1 MAFEAMSDGMTGGG
15 NWQKLLEEQLKKQ
28 FGEGASQKSAQVS
41 AQSAQGDSNQV
52 AMMKAV
58 ASQQLKKQQQ
68 SSQNNMPAN
77 QGGGGNVNAMTAG
90 GGGGGKNQLGTDIEK
105 REKTDVMGA
114 GMDAYQNSFGNPYA
128 AAAAVVMAG
137 LEETEAIRQERKEI
151 EKKAKEEEAKGVQNV
166 GDIWT
171 ALAGQ
176 MKGLLR

>member
-90 GGGGGKNQLGTDIEK
+90 SGGKNELGTNIEK
-105 REKTDVMGA
+105 REKTDVMGS
-114 GMDAYQNSFGNPYA
+114 GMNAFQMSGGNPYA

>member
-1 MAFEAMSDGMTGGG
+1 MAYSAMSDGAGGG

-28 FGEGASQKSAQVS
+28 FSEGASQKSAQAS
-41 AQSAQGDSNQV
+41 AQSAQGDSQQV
-52 AMMKAV
+52 AMQKAV
-58 ASQQLKKQQQ
+58 SSQKMKKQQA
-68 SSQNNMPAN
+68 SSQNNMPDN
-77 QGGGGNVNAMTAG
+77 RGGGGGNSMSG
-90 GGGGGKNQLGTDIEK
+90 GGSGGGGGKNQLGTDIEK
-105 REKTDVMGA
+105 REKTDVMES
-114 GMDAYQNSFGNPYA
+114 GMDAFTKSGGNVYA
-128 AAAAVVMAG
+128 AAAAVALAG